1 MNKLQVFKNEEFGE
15 VRSLLINNEPWFI
28 GKQIADILGY
38 QNGSRD
44 IKRHVDEEDRQVIQ
58 NYQNG
63 TLEIPNRGL
72 MIINES
78 GLYSL
83 ILSSKL
89 PTAKKFKR
97 WVTNEVLPSIRKF
110 RRNINTK
117 LDFNTEVEET
127 IKYLNE
133 LSRYFAQIA
142 FFVEAYLLLKFVWL
156 LISILNSISLSNSIF
171 N

>member
-1 MNKLQVFKNEEFGE
+1 MKILFLVIYAVLFVGL
-15 VRSLLINNEPWFI
+15 VRKHIE
-28 GKQIADILGY
+28 
-38 QNGSRD
+38 
-44 IKRHVDEEDRQVIQ
+44 IK
-58 NYQNG
+58 
-63 TLEIPNRGL
+63 
-72 MIINES
+72 
-78 GLYSL
+78 
-83 ILSSKL
+83 
-89 PTAKKFKR
+89 
-97 WVTNEVLPSIRKF
+97 
-110 RRNINTK
+110 RNINTK